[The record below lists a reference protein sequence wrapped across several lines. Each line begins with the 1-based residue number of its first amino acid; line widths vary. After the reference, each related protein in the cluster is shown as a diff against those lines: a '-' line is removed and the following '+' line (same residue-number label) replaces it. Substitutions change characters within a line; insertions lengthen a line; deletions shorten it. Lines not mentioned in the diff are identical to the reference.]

1 MSGELDQ
8 WLVQVVGVAV
18 TAESLLTRSR
28 DAMTS
33 MAILSEVIKEEVM
46 PVALVLVN
54 PALLPFLPKK
64 SNNSSPPSVQAK
76 KL

>member
-54 PALLPFLPKK
+54 PALLPF
-64 SNNSSPPSVQAK
+64 SS
-76 KL
+76 